1 MQQLIM
7 LILLIVI
14 KNHLF
19 KNKGKVIPVTWY
31 RTCIPFWSFV
41 RWLIAWLM
49 FNTQRAVFQM
59 FSGREQ
65 VQWYI
70 SNKLD
75 RMREGMSPPDKQRF
89 DCHFKGMKIWVGTN
103 RNIPSSTNREQ
114 IKRK

>member
-1 MQQLIM
+1 
-7 LILLIVI
+7 
-14 KNHLF
+14 
-19 KNKGKVIPVTWY
+19 
-31 RTCIPFWSFV
+31 
-41 RWLIAWLM
+41 
-49 FNTQRAVFQM
+49 M

-89 DCHFKGMKIWVGTN
+89 DCHLKGMKIWVGTN

-114 IKRK
+114 LKRKWKALYKNGIRISVSGKWAVMYMV